1 MNKVLKHILLAGTA
15 ALALASCAK
24 QELLFNHEKPAANT
38 EAGKILIEAILPTQT
53 TVNDQIY
60 IAGPFAGDSA
70 YVVQSSM
77 YALKHSE
84 VVSQKW
90 FIYLDPATFM
100 DGKTLADGFYFV
112 NVEQGIE
119 RSVKNED
126 ILHKLD
132 AVPGE
137 RYNVYADRWR
147 SFFANNEEQEELLPE
162 HDGVRV
168 YIVDQTGWDEITLYQ
183 WGDVNNF
190 GGDWPGVPVAGTL
203 TFKGVDYKYFEYTDE
218 IIGLSQ
224 NLIFNNNGGGTQLA
238 DFALTFADGVKDYFL
253 LVTDTAVSA
262 LDNPEGGITIPEH
275 DGVRVWVDNQTTWD
289 AIALYQ
295 WGDVNNFGGD
305 WPGAQVAGEETL
317 GDITYVYFEYTDEVI
332 GLNQNLIF
340 NNNGGGT
347 QLADFALTFEEGVKD
362 YFFQVT
368 DTGVTLLDGP
378 GGGSGETP
386 EPEPEA
392 EDGPKVYVQNKTT
405 WGGSLFAHYWGVS
418 QTEWPGYQL
427 TETVTIGEATYLVL
441 PTLHGNMGEEVGII
455 FHAEDDALRLES
467 AITLDTDRYY
477 TLTDDALVEDYMGV
491 RLFVKNNSRWPGNL
505 HAHIWCGEGDDAIS
519 TEWPGIKAVPG
530 YAKGDVY
537 DVLLVPDAFVGKTV
551 NIIFHSDEDDSVNR
565 FQTELP
571 ISGDLFYNLN
581 IEYSLEEQEKSPV
594 TLYVND
600 QTAWEGITVYLYGDI
615 DNLGGGW
622 PGINVSR
629 TEDICGITFKV
640 FEVPNALTRNENL
653 IFNNGGNGIQLDDF
667 NITFTEDEYYLI
679 VTAEGVTLTERPVP
693 SRVTFF
699 VDDQT
704 GWDAISLYQWGDVGD
719 LGGGWPGAQVGG
731 TVTIGETAYKVF
743 TAEQAAGLSQ
753 HLIFN
758 DNGAGTQLAD
768 FDLTFEKSEYF
779 LTVTAEGVALKDA
792 PNSVVIFVDDQTG
805 WDAIA
810 LYQWGEVGDLGG
822 GWPGAQVQ
830 TTVTANGKTYKV
842 FVVDNA
848 MGLSE
853 NLIFNNNDGGTQLGD
868 YALTYEKNTYY
879 FKVTTEGVELN

>member
-1 MNKVLKHILLAGTA
+1 M
-15 ALALASCAK
+15 
-24 QELLFNHEKPAANT
+24 
-38 EAGKILIEAILPTQT
+38 
-53 TVNDQIY
+53 
-60 IAGPFAGDSA
+60 
-70 YVVQSSM
+70 
-77 YALKHSE
+77 
-84 VVSQKW
+84 
-90 FIYLDPATFM
+90 
-100 DGKTLADGFYFV
+100 
-112 NVEQGIE
+112 
-119 RSVKNED
+119 
-126 ILHKLD
+126 
-132 AVPGE
+132 
-137 RYNVYADRWR
+137 
-147 SFFANNEEQEELLPE
+147 
-162 HDGVRV
+162 
-168 YIVDQTGWDEITLYQ
+168 
-183 WGDVNNF
+183 
-190 GGDWPGVPVAGTL
+190 
-203 TFKGVDYKYFEYTDE
+203 
-218 IIGLSQ
+218 
-224 NLIFNNNGGGTQLA
+224 
-238 DFALTFADGVKDYFL
+238 
-253 LVTDTAVSA
+253 
-262 LDNPEGGITIPEH
+262 
-275 DGVRVWVDNQTTWD
+275 
-289 AIALYQ
+289 
-295 WGDVNNFGGD
+295 
-305 WPGAQVAGEETL
+305 
-317 GDITYVYFEYTDEVI
+317 
-332 GLNQNLIF
+332 
-340 NNNGGGT
+340 
-347 QLADFALTFEEGVKD
+347 
-362 YFFQVT
+362 
-368 DTGVTLLDGP
+368 
-378 GGGSGETP
+378 
-386 EPEPEA
+386 
-392 EDGPKVYVQNKTT
+392 
-405 WGGSLFAHYWGVS
+405 
-418 QTEWPGYQL
+418 
-427 TETVTIGEATYLVL
+427 
-441 PTLHGNMGEEVGII
+441 
-455 FHAEDDALRLES
+455 
-467 AITLDTDRYY
+467 
-477 TLTDDALVEDYMGV
+477 
-491 RLFVKNNSRWPGNL
+491 
-505 HAHIWCGEGDDAIS
+505 
-519 TEWPGIKAVPG
+519 
-530 YAKGDVY
+530 
-537 DVLLVPDAFVGKTV
+537 
-551 NIIFHSDEDDSVNR
+551 
-565 FQTELP
+565 
-571 ISGDLFYNLN
+571 
-581 IEYSLEEQEKSPV
+581 
-594 TLYVND
+594 
-600 QTAWEGITVYLYGDI
+600 YLYGDI